1 MINIRSSLLKRFN
14 SAVHGNIAL
23 ISHEGCHFLL
33 AKHNRLDMKMMG
45 GMDWERGLRDRAAH
59 EIDRHG
65 LDLLIDAGANLGL
78 YTIDL
83 NLRCALTET
92 IAFEPQ
98 PNNFNQLC
106 GNIFA
111 NNLDDR
117 ATADRRALSDED
129 GVAAMAVDTDFT
141 IHSTLD
147 ANGGEGLGAN
157 GIEGAKFDKSIA
169 VRLIRFDD
177 HYPYENRRAFLKMD
191 VEGHEMKALN
201 GMSRFL
207 ARNKVSI
214 QVEANPLSF
223 PAVHEMLTGLGYR
236 HEGDKNIDHFFS
248 NL

>member
-14 SAVHGNIAL
+14 NAVHGDIAL

-33 AKHNRLDMKMMG
+33 AKRNRLDMKMMG
-45 GMDWERGLRDRAAH
+45 GMDWERGLRDRATR

-83 NLRCALTET
+83 NLRCALKET
-92 IAFEPQ
+92 VAFEPQ

-117 ATADRRALSDED
+117 ATADRSALSDRD
-129 GVAAMAVDTDFT
+129 GEALMSVDTAFT
-141 IHSTLD
+141 IHSTL
-147 ANGGEGLGAN
+147 GAN
-157 GIEGAKFDKSIA
+157 GTNDAKFDKSIA

-177 HYPYENRRAFLKMD
+177 HYPFENRRAFLKMD
-191 VEGHEMKALN
+191 VEGHEISALN
-201 GMSRFL
+201 GMTRFL
-207 ARNKVSI
+207 ERNKVSI
-214 QVEANPLSF
+214 QVEANDAEF
-223 PAVHEMLTGLGYR
+223 PAVRAMLTALGYR
-236 HEGDKNIDHFFS
+236 HEGDRNIDHFFS